1 MTAKHTNQGRNPDLH
16 SIREYGVE
24 ILHQQAKLDGK
35 TEIILIVFRDGRFLE
50 MACFDC
56 LAFNT
61 ADLRRRMKSLS
72 AFPARAFD
80 AVVEDA
86 RAWPKAKPSS
96 SMKAMSRKKMI
107 RKTGKREASE

>member
-1 MTAKHTNQGRNPDLH
+1 MARHRV
-16 SIREYGVE
+16 REYGVE
-24 ILHQQAKLDGK
+24 VLHQQAKLDGK

-72 AFPARAFD
+72 AFPVRAFD

-86 RAWPKAKPSS
+86 REWPKVTVETKGRA
-96 SMKAMSRKKMI
+96 MKVKVRKKA
-107 RKTGKREASE
+107 RRTRA